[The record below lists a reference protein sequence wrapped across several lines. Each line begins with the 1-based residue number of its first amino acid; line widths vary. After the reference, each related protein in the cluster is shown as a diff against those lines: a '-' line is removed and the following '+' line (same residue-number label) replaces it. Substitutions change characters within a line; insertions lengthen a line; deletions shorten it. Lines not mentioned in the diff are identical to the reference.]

1 MAEDSN
7 LSFDSNLDSH
17 IGWEFHH
24 NKVFDKLN
32 EVKKSYD
39 FCDIWR
45 VRNTKSKRF
54 SLPQKHSSS
63 LIQRKLDYMF
73 ISNSLQEFATMAEIL
88 IPISTDHSPVISLS
102 KGKGCLRGKGFWK
115 FNSSL
120 TQDKEPYSSN

>member
-45 VRNTKSKRF
+45 VRNRKFKRF

-73 ISNSLQEFATMAEIL
+73 ISNSLQEFATMVGIL
-88 IPISTDHSPVISLS
+88 IPISTDHSPVSL
-102 KGKGCLRGKGFWK
+102 F
-115 FNSSL
+115 
-120 TQDKEPYSSN
+120 QKEKAVSGVKDFGNLIAT